1 MEEVEE
7 EYVGNHPWLYV
18 CIQTLLQND
27 QKVIQTEAAKPEKQ
41 TC

>member
-7 EYVGNHPWLYV
+7 EYVGNHPWLCV
-18 CIQTLLQND
+18 RIQTLLQSG
-27 QKVIQTEAAKPEKQ
+27 QKVIQTEAAKPENQ